1 MEINMKLNI
10 EIWAD
15 DTNFLSENGYNLLN
29 ESIVCYKNGAYRSS
43 FLTSYLAFM
52 VTLRDRILDYN
63 ECPEYVNL
71 EIWRK
76 IINDL
81 DDDNLW
87 EECIIQLLEQEQ
99 LPVQIFSC
107 KGKASVNGLL
117 STNKDYLSNDFDNC
131 IKGFED
137 NNLDEVREFII
148 SFSSI
153 KKNVKQSSIGKSR
166 RNAHIFNISVRDF
179 SARFNNFRTI
189 RNQCAHYKMGEIKFG
204 SCNIDSFWEF
214 MELYLPKLQIGG
226 DIEYWNQKI
235 INCYKFYRDED
246 SLHLITFDMLK
257 KCCSDKNVL
266 TQILENIISYT
277 GINLSDPD
285 KFENDIEFFKKIFE
299 YEWIREYFLDVVIK
313 NTHNNDLISRSFL
326 DTFYIYMPPIMKE
339 YLHNNMEY
347 WKGEVY
353 DKLIYTLN
361 QSQNKYQ
368 HINNSIFN
376 IWLDLSK
383 SLDKNK
389 DKQERLV
396 ELIKLDYL
404 NKLVENKSISFDQLY
419 DINFFDTAI
428 KEVEAALYY
437 KISSYNYEDFCRIW
451 NRNVEI
457 YLWTIENL
465 LSKNKLG
472 EEKNNNL
479 ISCVSYF
486 LLELHRILNEE
497 PDYFHQFETSKL
509 IIDKIESGKFNF
521 LNDIYDKIIQ

>member
-1 MEINMKLNI
+1 M
-10 EIWAD
+10 
-15 DTNFLSENGYNLLN
+15 
-29 ESIVCYKNGAYRSS
+29 
-43 FLTSYLAFM
+43 
-52 VTLRDRILDYN
+52 
-63 ECPEYVNL
+63 
-71 EIWRK
+71 
-76 IINDL
+76 
-81 DDDNLW
+81 
-87 EECIIQLLEQEQ
+87 
-99 LPVQIFSC
+99 
-107 KGKASVNGLL
+107 
-117 STNKDYLSNDFDNC
+117 
-131 IKGFED
+131 
-137 NNLDEVREFII
+137 
-148 SFSSI
+148 
-153 KKNVKQSSIGKSR
+153 
-166 RNAHIFNISVRDF
+166 
-179 SARFNNFRTI
+179 
-189 RNQCAHYKMGEIKFG
+189 
-204 SCNIDSFWEF
+204 
-214 MELYLPKLQIGG
+214 
-226 DIEYWNQKI
+226 
-235 INCYKFYRDED
+235 
-246 SLHLITFDMLK
+246 
-257 KCCSDKNVL
+257 
-266 TQILENIISYT
+266 
-277 GINLSDPD
+277 
-285 KFENDIEFFKKIFE
+285 
-299 YEWIREYFLDVVIK
+299 DVVIK

>member
-1 MEINMKLNI
+1 MKLNI

-52 VTLRDRILDYN
+52 VTLRDRILDYK

-71 EIWRK
+71 ETWRK

-107 KGKASVNGLL
+107 KGKASVNSLL
-117 STNKDYLSNDFDNC
+117 STNEVYLSNDFDNC

-153 KKNVKQSSIGKSR
+153 KKNGKQSSIGKSR

-179 SARFNNFRTI
+179 SARFNCFRTI

-246 SLHLITFDMLK
+246 SLHLSTFDMLK

-339 YLHNNMEY
+339 YLHNDMEY

-353 DKLIYTLN
+353 DKLIVTMNKLQY
-361 QSQNKYQ
+361 KYQ
-368 HINNSIFN
+368 QINNSMFN
-376 IWLDLSK
+376 IWLDLFN
-383 SLDKNK
+383 SLDNNK
-389 DKQERLV
+389 DKQKKLF
-396 ELIKLDYL
+396 ISMKLDYL
-404 NKLVENKSISFDQLY
+404 NKLVKNDDIHFDQLY
-419 DINFFDTAI
+419 YINFFESKLI
-428 KEVEAALYY
+428 ELEKALYY
-437 KISSYNYEDFCRIW
+437 EIAYCNYDDFCQIW
-451 NRNVEI
+451 NRNLEI
-457 YLWTIENL
+457 YLWTLENL
-465 LSKNKLG
+465 LSEKKLS
-472 EEKNNNL
+472 EEKTNEL
-479 ISCVSYF
+479 IKSISSF
-486 LLELHRILNEE
+486 LQELHRILNEE
-497 PDYFHQFETSKL
+497 LDYYHQFKTSEL
-509 IIDKIESGKFNF
+509 IINKIKGGKFNF